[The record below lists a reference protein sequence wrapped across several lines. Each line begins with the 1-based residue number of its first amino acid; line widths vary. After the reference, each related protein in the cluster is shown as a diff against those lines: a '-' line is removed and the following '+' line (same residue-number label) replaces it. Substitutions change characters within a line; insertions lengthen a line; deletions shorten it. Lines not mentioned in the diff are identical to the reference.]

1 MCCDV
6 FSFFSLFFFFFFVVF
21 ILKVANTASYGTL
34 WGHSVSRIS
43 RVIGPQASWI
53 ISSGISRATSE
64 WEVEK
69 TVVVTDS
76 YTNIDVDTKEIQ
88 TVRCHA
94 DYGSFI
100 LQYNNTNTT
109 ILWANS
115 TTPAQVVLALFNAGV
130 SASPE
135 VTFWTGP
142 ESNLESS
149 DTPCGSGV
157 YGNQIKVVFVDT
169 FGDQPQMQIFSGD
182 DACEFFIS
190 CNHCFSCCCC
200 CCCCCCCR
208 NLFLVFVLFF
218 QYKFVV

>member
-1 MCCDV
+1 M
-6 FSFFSLFFFFFFVVF
+6 
-21 ILKVANTASYGTL
+21 
-34 WGHSVSRIS
+34 
-43 RVIGPQASWI
+43 IGPQASWI

-88 TVRCHA
+88 TVQCHA

-115 TTPAQVVLALFNAGV
+115 TTPAQIVLALSNAGV
-130 SASPE
+130 PASPE

-142 ESNLESS
+142 ESNLKSS
-149 DTPCGSGV
+149 NTPCGSGV
-157 YGNQIKVVFVDT
+157 YGNQIKIVFVDT
-169 FGDQPQMQIFSGD
+169 FGDQPQLQIFSGD
-182 DACEFFIS
+182 DACEFF
-190 CNHCFSCCCC
+190 
-200 CCCCCCCR
+200 
-208 NLFLVFVLFF
+208 
-218 QYKFVV
+218 